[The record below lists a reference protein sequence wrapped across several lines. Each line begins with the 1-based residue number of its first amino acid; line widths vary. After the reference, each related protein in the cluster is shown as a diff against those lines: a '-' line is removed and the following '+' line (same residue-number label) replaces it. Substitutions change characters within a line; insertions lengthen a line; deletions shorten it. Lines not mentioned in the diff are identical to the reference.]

1 MQLGRIAPFQ
11 SLIQIYLDVM
21 LEKLSVKW
29 ENIQIFPN
37 FIYKKEKK
45 NLPI

>member
-1 MQLGRIAPFQ
+1 
-11 SLIQIYLDVM
+11 M

-37 FIYKKEKK
+37 FIYKKEKEIAHLRSSTHF
-45 NLPI
+45 NLLCHKKSYI